1 MAAECQHGIPA
12 CIRINRVPGK
22 LCSGG
27 SGSDQQHFPSCR
39 SDQWA
44 SGIEQRSARYVDCL
58 PSLLM
63 REAGF
68 WRRSE
73 CLRTDEIDD

>member
-1 MAAECQHGIPA
+1 MPTGIQHVSGSVV
-12 CIRINRVPGK
+12 VPGK

-44 SGIEQRSARYVDCL
+44 SVLNPTVRAMWIAL
-58 PSLLM
+58 PAIVADA
-63 REAGF
+63 ETGF
-68 WRRSE
+68 SGVHRRASN
-73 CLRTDEIDD
+73 